1 MEQHIGTDEMGKII
15 IRLRR
20 VEGQVRGLQRMLAE
34 RHLNEE
40 IFTQLSATKAAF
52 DRACTL
58 LVALKMRECL
68 AAGLP
73 GDGMSHGAIEKA
85 QTAKRAQASENA
97 KAIEKAMETFVKH
110 SQWLDVVVN
119 DAGDDELL

>member
-1 MEQHIGTDEMGKII
+1 MEQYIGTDEMGKII

-20 VEGQVRGLQRMLAE
+20 VEGQVRGLQRMLVE
-34 RHLNEE
+34 GRLGEE
-40 IFTQLSATKAAF
+40 VFTQLSATKAAL

-68 AAGLP
+68 AVGLG
-73 GDGMSHGAIEKA
+73 GDISHGAIEEA
-85 QTAKRAQASENA
+85 QTVENA
-97 KAIEKAMETFVKH
+97 QAIEKAMETFVKH
-110 SQWLDVVVN
+110 SQWLDVVVS

>member
-1 MEQHIGTDEMGKII
+1 MEQHIGTDDMGKII

-34 RHLNEE
+34 GRLGEE
-40 IFTQLSATKAAF
+40 VFTQLSATKAAL

-58 LVALKMRECL
+58 LVALKMRERL
-68 AAGLP
+68 AARF
-73 GDGMSHGAIEKA
+73 DNGMSQGAAAKA
-85 QTAKRAQASENA
+85 QPVEKAQASEHA
-97 KAIEKAMETFVKH
+97 KAIEEAMETFVKH
-110 SQWLDVVVN
+110 SQWLDVVIN

>member
-1 MEQHIGTDEMGKII
+1 MEQYIGTDEMGKII

-20 VEGQVRGLQRMLAE
+20 GEGQVRGLQRMLAE
-34 RHLNEE
+34 GHLGEE
-40 IFTQLSATKAAF
+40 IFTQMSATKAAL

-68 AAGLP
+68 AGGL
-73 GDGMSHGAIEKA
+73 DNGMSQAAAEKA
-85 QTAKRAQASENA
+85 QTTEKAQASENA

-110 SQWLDVVVN
+110 SQWLDVIIN

>member
-1 MEQHIGTDEMGKII
+1 MEQYIGTDEMGKII

-34 RHLNEE
+34 GRLGEE
-40 IFTQLSATKAAF
+40 VFTQLSATKAAL

-68 AAGLP
+68 AVGLP
-73 GDGMSHGAIEKA
+73 DDGASQGAIEKA
-85 QTAKRAQASENA
+85 QTVEHAR
-97 KAIEKAMETFVKH
+97 AIEKAMETFVKH
-110 SQWLDVVVN
+110 SQWLDVVIH
-119 DAGDDELL
+119 DAGDDALL

>member
-1 MEQHIGTDEMGKII
+1 MEQYIGTDEMGRII

-34 RHLNEE
+34 GRPGEE
-40 IFTQLSATKAAF
+40 VFTQLSATKAAL

-68 AAGLP
+68 AAGLD
-73 GDGMSHGAIEKA
+73 DGTSHGAAEKVQSAGKAQAIEKA
-85 QTAKRAQASENA
+85 L
-97 KAIEKAMETFVKH
+97 ETFVKH
-110 SQWLDVVVN
+110 SQWLDVVIN
-119 DAGDDELL
+119 DAGNDTVL